1 MTSCG
6 PVDRKEHDLATEQ
19 QHDILAF
26 RFLVLTL
33 VKRCDLVVHA
43 FICNGLHLLTPN
55 FHSITPPILGPGLT
69 LGNHKSVLYV
79 FMEAMKSEIF
89 ERFIIFLS
97 VSYKYLMGNILE
109 YGCIAMREE
118 YNINLIFIT
127 REPLLAANK
136 GIIGLLKRHLYKY
149 IGMA

>member
-1 MTSCG
+1 MQVIITAIFRTVFNGRQKISNW
-6 PVDRKEHDLATEQ
+6 A
-19 QHDILAF
+19 DIREYQTDTF
-26 RFLVLTL
+26 FSEYMKQESREESFLLFESL
-33 VKRCDLVVHA
+33 YFSL
-43 FICNGLHLLTPN
+43 
-55 FHSITPPILGPGLT
+55 
-69 LGNHKSVLYV
+69 SV
-79 FMEAMKSEIF
+79 MEAMKSEIF